1 MINPLLY
8 YILLYTD
15 TKTSKIYNMINLAS
29 VIENIRS
36 GAILT
41 KIKEEHLDSLLTKL
55 KQHKIHA
62 SVYNKNTN
70 LYNIIISNN
79 VIKSG
84 NNSNTGKILGYYNP
98 STDYSDYKHFLYI
111 KLTIESD
118 DEELI
123 IHFFPQKIKEI
134 KEDYID
140 NLEKIARRLENM
152 KLVEGYKIVTATPVV
167 E

>member
-62 SVYNKNTN
+62 SVY
-70 LYNIIISNN
+70 
-79 VIKSG
+79 IK
-84 NNSNTGKILGYYNP
+84 
-98 STDYSDYKHFLYI
+98 
-111 KLTIESD
+111 
-118 DEELI
+118 
-123 IHFFPQKIKEI
+123 QC
-134 KEDYID
+134 
-140 NLEKIARRLENM
+140 
-152 KLVEGYKIVTATPVV
+152 YKIWK
-167 E
+167 